1 MEMRILH
8 RKGQYPDIS
17 IGRANP
23 NQIESHAEILIVM
36 NELRRQF
43 AVGTK
48 MIIMG
53 IIFPLKK

>member
-1 MEMRILH
+1 MRILY